1 MLERI
6 SERSGH
12 LAAIYDLQFSEE
24 GFFSAAADG
33 YLVHWHQADV
43 DFGRVVAKVDGGKF
57 LCLNVLEDGG
67 LVAGAL
73 DGGLHWLFP
82 EQEERNR
89 HLAHH
94 RLGIFSLLR
103 LGDDLYATG
112 GDGVLTRWSVASTS
126 LRESLPVSPN
136 SLRCI
141 AHDPVRDRLAIG
153 ASDACLYLLDRKS
166 LQLLGRVEA
175 NAPSVFS
182 LAFTPD
188 GQRLISGGRDAQLME
203 WDVSGDEVQHLRTVP
218 AHLATINK
226 LAIDPSGQHLATASR
241 DKTVKLWQLPGL
253 SLLKV
258 AEVVRDRGHVNS
270 VNTLL
275 WRSPETLL
283 TAGDDRRILEWSVE
297 V

>member
-1 MLERI
+1 MLQRV

-12 LAAIYDLQFSEE
+12 LAAIYDLRLATD
-24 GFFSAAADG
+24 GFYSAAADG
-33 YLVHWHQADV
+33 YLVHWHQDDV
-43 DFGRVVAKVDGGKF
+43 DFGQVVAKVAGGKF
-57 LCLNVLEDGG
+57 LCMSVLDDGG

-73 DGGLHWLFP
+73 DGGLHWLYP
-82 EQEERNR
+82 GAEERNR

-103 LGDDLYATG
+103 LEDDLYATG
-112 GDGVLTRWSVASTS
+112 GDGSLSRWSVEARSC
-126 LRESLPVSPN
+126 RESLPLSPN

-141 AHDPVRDRLAIG
+141 AHDPVRDRLAVG
-153 ASDACLYLLDRKS
+153 ASDASIYLLDRKS
-166 LQLLGRVEA
+166 MGLIERVSA
-175 NAPSVFS
+175 NVPSVFS

-188 GQRLISGGRDAQLME
+188 GNRLISGGRDAQLME
-203 WDVSGDEVQHLRTVP
+203 WDVSGKAMKHLRTIP

-226 LAIDPSGQHLATASR
+226 LAIDPTGQYLATASR
-241 DKTVKLWQLPGL
+241 DKTIKLWKADDL

-275 WRSPETLL
+275 WKDDHTLL
-283 TAGDDRRILEWSVE
+283 TSGDDRRVLEWKVG
-297 V
+297 